1 MTGLYRQAIP
11 PRRACLQ
18 LVSMTTAVQR
28 MLLRAFTCKSMRDA
42 HPKMRSSLR
51 LDEVVL
57 AAARVLAR
65 QIGLYAIK
73 AMPY

>member
-1 MTGLYRQAIP
+1 
-11 PRRACLQ
+11 
-18 LVSMTTAVQR
+18 MTTAVQR

>member
-1 MTGLYRQAIP
+1 
-11 PRRACLQ
+11 
-18 LVSMTTAVQR
+18 MTTAVQR

-42 HPKMRSSLR
+42 HPKMRSSMR
-51 LDEVVL
+51 LDEAVL

-73 AMPY
+73 AMPFGSPKEAYAPNGLV

>member
-1 MTGLYRQAIP
+1 MLTAGIDDNGRPADAAAGAHLYIDA
-11 PRRACLQ
+11 
-18 LVSMTTAVQR
+18 
-28 MLLRAFTCKSMRDA
+28 RDA

-65 QIGLYAIK
+65 QIGLYAIR